1 MTMLDRIL
9 ATLSLLALI
18 LFLSIVVRFVDE
30 PALWCVILIVVA
42 MAAYDFWR
50 AVGPRKPNGTSSE

>member
-9 ATLSLLALI
+9 AVLSLLALI

-30 PALWCVILIVVA
+30 PALWVVILIVVA

-50 AVGPRKPNGTSSE
+50 AVGPKKSNGTSSE